1 MSAVEI
7 FACIYKTFICYFYLI
22 FIMKIMG
29 KREIG
34 NISTF
39 DIVVF
44 FVISELFSLS
54 LNDMSNSIWHSI
66 IPISVIVILQVI
78 TAFITLKSQKLR
90 NFMEGKPKYIIFKGE
105 IDQEAMKK
113 ERYNISDLMLQLRM
127 NDIQSPSEVEF
138 ALLENSGSLTIIK
151 KKDCSVNI
159 VDPLIQD
166 GKINEEV
173 IKKYNISKD
182 FPIYHFDVYRLKDS
196 DEFLEGVGTDY
207 FYNGACLIE
216 WGDEIIY
223 DILPK
228 NTIHID
234 IQKDN
239 TNTNLRKFK
248 IWRR

>member
-173 IKKYNISKD
+173 IKKYNITKD
-182 FPIYHFDVYRLKDS
+182 YIINKIRTCGYSSEKDIFLALDLKDS
-196 DEFLEGVGTDY
+196 FFIV
-207 FYNGACLIE
+207 
-216 WGDEIIY
+216 
-223 DILPK
+223 PK
-228 NTIHID
+228 ASKN
-234 IQKDN
+234 K
-239 TNTNLRKFK
+239 K
-248 IWRR
+248 

>member
-1 MSAVEI
+1 
-7 FACIYKTFICYFYLI
+7 
-22 FIMKIMG
+22 MG

-54 LNDMSNSIWHSI
+54 LNDSSNSIWHSI
-66 IPISVIVILQVI
+66 IPISVIVILQVV

-105 IDQEAMKK
+105 IDQDAMRK

-127 NDIQSPSEVEF
+127 NNIQSPSEVEY

-151 KKDCSVNI
+151 KKDCSLNI

-166 GKINEEV
+166 GKINEEAV
-173 IKKYNISKD
+173 IKYNLSKEYIMSKISSCGYTSEKEIFLALD
-182 FPIYHFDVYRLKDS
+182 LKDS
-196 DEFLEGVGTDY
+196 FFV
-207 FYNGACLIE
+207 I
-216 WGDEIIY
+216 
-223 DILPK
+223 PK
-228 NTIHID
+228 ASKN
-234 IQKDN
+234 K
-239 TNTNLRKFK
+239 K
-248 IWRR
+248 

>member
-173 IKKYNISKD
+173 IKKYNIS
-182 FPIYHFDVYRLKDS
+182 
-196 DEFLEGVGTDY
+196 
-207 FYNGACLIE
+207 
-216 WGDEIIY
+216 
-223 DILPK
+223 
-228 NTIHID
+228 
-234 IQKDN
+234 
-239 TNTNLRKFK
+239 
-248 IWRR
+248 